1 MWIHYVS
8 CRRGIYM
15 NKKGQAGLSGAFIG
29 IMIAVIIGVGVAIPV
44 VIEILNNSS
53 VTGTT
58 RTILNYIPL
67 LIAVVLLVAVA
78 VLVR

>member
-1 MWIHYVS
+1 
-8 CRRGIYM
+8 M

>member
-1 MWIHYVS
+1 M
-8 CRRGIYM
+8 R
-15 NKKGQAGLSGAFIG
+15 NKKGQSGLSGAFIS

-44 VIEILNNSS
+44 IQDMIANST

-58 RTILNYIPL
+58 ATILGYVPL
-67 LIAVVLLVAVA
+67 LLGVVLLVAVA